1 MRTPFRLLGLFLVAA
16 GISGCVDHL
25 AHQPILGAFL
35 NVFNR
40 FVIPRIDALAGYELF
55 ANLIVAVV
63 GAVVLVAASQVRSS

>member
-1 MRTPFRLLGLFLVAA
+1 MRTPFQLLGLFLFAA

-25 AHQPILGAFL
+25 AYQPIFGAFL

-55 ANLIVAVV
+55 ANLVVVV
-63 GAVVLVAASQVRSS
+63 GGVVLVAASQVRQA